1 MYNHE
6 RPHEA
11 PDLEVP
17 GSRYQVSP
25 RNFPE
30 SLPEYEYSSRFET
43 RRTNPVGQ
51 FCFAG
56 RVFKTSDAFQNDT
69 IGLAPTNEPEVF
81 EVYYRRFPIGLI
93 DFNAPRSR
101 ITGRNR
107 TD

>member
-11 PDLEVP
+11 LDLNVP
-17 GSRYQVSP
+17 ASRYQVSP
-25 RNFPE
+25 RSFPE

-51 FCFAG
+51 FRFGG
-56 RVFKTSDAFQNDT
+56 RVFKTSEAFQNDT
-69 IGLAPTNEPEVF
+69 IGLAPTNEPDVF
-81 EVYYRRFPIGLI
+81 EVYYRRFPIGVI
-93 DFNAPRSR
+93 DFKDPRSR
-101 ITGRNR
+101 ITSRNR